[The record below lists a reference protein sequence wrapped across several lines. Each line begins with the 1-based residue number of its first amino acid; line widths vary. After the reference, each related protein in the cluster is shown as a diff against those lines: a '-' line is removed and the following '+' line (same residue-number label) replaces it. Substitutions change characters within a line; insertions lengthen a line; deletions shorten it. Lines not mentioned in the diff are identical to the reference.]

1 MSFLEGYELAND
13 TIIRF
18 RKEYPSGRI
27 ITSIHDAELK
37 EGWVLVKAEIFREF
51 EDHVPSATDFAY
63 GNVAT
68 YPQNMKKWFVEDTV
82 TSCISRAIKLLSP
95 SAARPSR
102 EDMARVE
109 FESTPKEKDRDPWAT
124 LSVTQIAH
132 DTGTTAL
139 ATAVQEIQG
148 QLGGE
153 LVPASPRCA
162 HGTMVW
168 KQAAAGSPKNWGG
181 YFCTERTKATQ
192 CPPNWHVLASDGKW
206 KPQL

>member
-37 EGWVLVKAEIFREF
+37 DGWILVKTEIYREF
-51 EDHVPSATDFAY
+51 EDRVPSATDFAY

-95 SAARPSR
+95 TTARPSR

-109 FESTPKEKDRDPWAT
+109 FEATPKEKDRDPWAT
-124 LSVTQIAH
+124 LSITQTARE
-132 DTGTTAL
+132 TGTTAL
-139 ATAVQEIQG
+139 GTAVAEIQG

-153 LVPASPRCA
+153 LVAAAPRCG
-162 HGTMVW
+162 HGTMIW
-168 KQAAAGSPKNWGG
+168 KQSAAGSPKNWGG
-181 YFCTERTKATQ
+181 YFCTEKTKATQ
-192 CPPNWHVLASDGKW
+192 CNPNWHVLASDGKW
-206 KPQL
+206 KPQV